1 MIRCLNIFRENLDTA
16 AKCLDMYVLFASS
29 APGAQVPF
37 FSKFLGFAM
46 SASSMTVVMGSFWGQ
61 VV

>member
-1 MIRCLNIFRENLDTA
+1 MISFFRENLYTA
-16 AKCLDMYVLFASS
+16 AKCLHMYVLFASS
-29 APGAQVPF
+29 SPGAQVPF

-46 SASSMTVVMGSFWGQ
+46 SASSMTVVMGNFWGQ